1 MPELAVIIV
10 SWNVCHLL
18 ARCLDTL
25 YADLARTNL
34 NAEVWVVDNAST
46 DGTAEMVSARFPTV
60 HLRANAENLWFLR
73 GNNLALQEILALDP
87 PPAHIWLLNPDT
99 EVEPGATEALL
110 SVLRTSPDIGVS
122 GARLLYPDGSHQ
134 QSAFRFPGL
143 LQLAFD
149 LFPLPARLY
158 DTPLNG
164 RYPYRYYQQSEPFQI
179 DHPLGAAMM
188 VRSAAIAQ
196 VGLLDEAFWMYCE
209 EVDWCWRMSRA
220 GWRAVCV
227 PRAQVIHHAGSSSE
241 QVRIPSFIAL
251 WTSRARLYARYHGPF
266 TRRLAR
272 AMVRIG
278 MRRRARTAS
287 PEMADACSQVIQVW
301 EEIV

>member
-1 MPELAVIIV
+1 MPELAVVIV
-10 SWNVCHLL
+10 SWNVRRLL

-34 NAEVWVVDNAST
+34 DAGVWVVDNAST
-46 DGTAEMVSARFPTV
+46 DGTVEMVLARFPAV
-60 HLRANAENLWFLR
+60 HLRANAENLGFVR
-73 GNNLALQEILALDP
+73 GNNLALQEILALDL
-87 PPAHIWLLNPDT
+87 PPAYVWLLNPDT

-110 SVLRTSPDIGVS
+110 SALRASPDIGVS

-164 RYPYRYYQQSEPFQI
+164 RYPYRYYQQPEPFQI

-188 VRSAAIAQ
+188 VRSVTIAQ

-209 EVDWCWRMSRA
+209 EIDWCWRMSRA

-227 PRAQVIHHAGSSSE
+227 PKARVIHHAGRSSG
-241 QVRIPSFIAL
+241 QVRIPSFVAL

-278 MRRRARTAS
+278 MQRRGRTAP
-287 PEMADACSQVIQVW
+287 PEMATACSQVIRVW
-301 EEIV
+301 EEVV